1 MTLLTIRE
9 AAQLIGRTPATVR
22 RYIRSGRLKAA
33 KDAGKF
39 GEEYKIRRED
49 LLALGFS
56 TAIVPSAPPSE
67 ALVRPAPPPFAPE
80 PSVPVSLFNELLM
93 KHEQLLVQYGMIRAG
108 GQKLLE
114 YKADAEAKEEDLARG
129 QERYQA
135 LQARAAKEIR
145 FLRKHLREAEIEIED
160 RNIEI
165 VLLQEKIKRLEMAA
179 AGAASIESFDQKVVE
194 IRQKERSIA
203 QLEVAG
209 SAAPSPSSSTFAAP
223 ETWLESL
230 PPADRGEDN

>member
-9 AAQLIGRTPATVR
+9 ASQLIGRTSATVR
-22 RYIRSGRLKAA
+22 RYIRSGRLIAEKEM
-33 KDAGKF
+33 GKF

-56 TAIVPSAPPSE
+56 TAMVPSHEGPDRP
-67 ALVRPAPPPFAPE
+67 VRPALDLPIQE
-80 PSVPVSLFNELLM
+80 GSVPVSLFNELLM
-93 KHEQLLVQYGMIRAG
+93 KHEQILVQYGMIRAG

-114 YKADAEAKEEDLARG
+114 YKADAETKAEALARA
-129 QERYQA
+129 QERYDA
-135 LQARAAKEIR
+135 LRARAAKEIR

-179 AGAASIESFDQKVVE
+179 AGAASIETFEQKVVE
-194 IRQKERSIA
+194 IRQKERAIA
-203 QLEVAG
+203 QIQVA
-209 SAAPSPSSSTFAAP
+209 SPDTPAPSPSPFANS
-223 ETWLESL
+223 ETWLKNF
-230 PPADRGEDN
+230 PPAENGEDH

>member
-9 AAQLIGRTPATVR
+9 ASQLIGRTSATVR
-22 RYIRSGRLKAA
+22 RYIRSGRLRAEKEM
-33 KDAGKF
+33 GKF

-56 TAIVPSAPPSE
+56 TAMVPSHE
-67 ALVRPAPPPFAPE
+67 ASHMPVRQALDLPAQE
-80 PSVPVSLFNELLM
+80 GSVPVSLFNELLM
-93 KHEQLLVQYGMIRAG
+93 KHEQILVQYGMIRAG

-114 YKADAEAKEEDLARG
+114 YKADAETKAEALARA
-129 QERYQA
+129 QERHDA
-135 LQARAAKEIR
+135 LRARAAKEIR

-179 AGAASIESFDQKVVE
+179 AGAASIETFEQKVVE
-194 IRQKERSIA
+194 IRQKERAIA
-203 QLEVAG
+203 QIDVA
-209 SAAPSPSSSTFAAP
+209 SPDTPAPSPSPFSNS
-223 ETWLESL
+223 ETWLKDF
-230 PPADRGEDN
+230 PPGENGEDH